1 MGLVRTRRVFPALWW
16 FFWESWFY
24 LWMWGC
30 AKGGPLGTARRVSAL
45 VWVLTAWLASAIA
58 LVPHALAQAP
68 TLTILDPV
76 PGRTSSRVT
85 SVSADGRT
93 LVGSSTGVG
102 IGNESFAWSAGSG
115 YQEIALGH
123 SILVGS
129 RATSVSSDG
138 SVVAGWA
145 QNAPGTTNAY
155 RYSNGTYSV
164 LPLPG
169 GYAYAGSYGVSGDG
183 SVIVGEIGRP
193 TGGRRAMR
201 WTAATGMV
209 DVGRPRAS
217 DLASD
222 FTGISRDGA
231 TAIGK
236 STGPT
241 ESTDA
246 FTWTQEGGW
255 RLLPV
260 FPGTTAR
267 YDSFPSTTNSDG
279 SVVVGS
285 FDATGALS
293 RAVVWRNHEPI
304 DLGTFGP
311 NFAMFGT
318 GGSEDGRVI
327 VGARQNIDP
336 GGRVEATVW
345 LDNSGPILLRQYLE
359 NQGVAI
365 PANWDLETCM
375 SVTPDGRT
383 IVGRAVH
390 RVPNDTYSTPFI
402 VTIPTPGVAVLA
414 TIAGLARPR
423 RRARPVTQAL

>member
-1 MGLVRTRRVFPALWW
+1 M
-16 FFWESWFY
+16 
-24 LWMWGC
+24 
-30 AKGGPLGTARRVSAL
+30 
-45 VWVLTAWLASAIA
+45 WVLTAMLAS
-58 LVPHALAQAP
+58 HALAQAP
-68 TLTILDPV
+68 TLTILDRLAGQFETNV
-76 PGRTSSRVT
+76 SA
-85 SVSADGRT
+85 VSADGRVIT
-93 LVGSSTGVG
+93 GNAGAVGGGLPYV
-102 IGNESFAWSAGSG
+102 WSAATGYTQFGLPGVFSLSKDLTDDGSLTVGSG
-115 YQEIALGH
+115 Y
-123 SILVGS
+123 GS
-129 RATSVSSDG
+129 DMLSHT
-138 SVVAGWA
+138 
-145 QNAPGTTNAY
+145 Y
-155 RYSNGTYSV
+155 RYSNGTYTRIFE
-164 LPLPG
+164 PA
-169 GYAYAGSYGVSGDG
+169 GYSASAANGVSGDG

-327 VGARQNIDP
+327 VGARQNLDP

-390 RVPNDTYSTPFI
+390 RVPNDTYYTPFI

-423 RRARPVTQAL
+423 RRARPLTQAL